1 MRKSSSRSPPSMA
14 VSRIVAFASVTVP
27 SAPVFAVLP
36 RHCLCHNPEHQLQ
49 ITSDKSS
56 QFSHRLSP
64 RFLHWHRLAM
74 LSWNLIHTNLKFQ
87 VMYIVHD
94 YDIVQMCVIFFL
106 MQKMFT
112 SQHFLSGTDTGF
124 LIGTLEHSVLGTWK
138 HSFFGTCVMSRYCV
152 SCLYH
157 TTLRDCIVSSV
168 MRNC

>member
-1 MRKSSSRSPPSMA
+1 MRKSSFAQCSPPSMP

-74 LSWNLIHTNLKFQ
+74 LSWNLIHTNFKLCTRILSH
-87 VMYIVHD
+87 VLVHCTN
-94 YDIVQMCVIFFL
+94 MCNILLDAENVHLPTFL
-106 MQKMFT
+106 EWDRHRILDRNIGALCLGHMEALLLWHLCHV
-112 SQHFLSGTDTGF
+112 SLSCI
-124 LIGTLEHSVLGTWK
+124 LSVSHHIT
-138 HSFFGTCVMSRYCV
+138 
-152 SCLYH
+152 
-157 TTLRDCIVSSV
+157 
-168 MRNC
+168 

>member
-74 LSWNLIHTNLKFQ
+74 LSWNLIHTNVKSCTSTCHILLDTEN
-87 VMYIVHD
+87 VHLPT
-94 YDIVQMCVIFFL
+94 FL
-106 MQKMFT
+106 EWDRHRILDRNIGALCLGHMEALLLWHLCHV
-112 SQHFLSGTDTGF
+112 SLSRI
-124 LIGTLEHSVLGTWK
+124 LSVSHHIT
-138 HSFFGTCVMSRYCV
+138 
-152 SCLYH
+152 
-157 TTLRDCIVSSV
+157 
-168 MRNC
+168 